1 MRYPFYIK
9 KNYKTQMFSIPP
21 SLLDFGRGWFTP
33 FGLNYSCYGD
43 YIFTTVL
50 PDFSHCTSFN

>member
-1 MRYPFYIK
+1 
-9 KNYKTQMFSIPP
+9 MFSIPP

-50 PDFSHCTSFN
+50 PNFSHCTSFN